1 VNTSNLTLSDKNG
14 HAKKKWQRILTGTE
28 ILKTI
33 RDHGPLPELPE
44 RYNEKK
50 PLLKSNCKTYISR

>member
-1 VNTSNLTLSDKNG
+1 MSDKNG

-50 PLLKSNCKTYISR
+50 PLLNRLGESKWLKK

>member
-1 VNTSNLTLSDKNG
+1 MEIFFSSP
-14 HAKKKWQRILTGTE
+14 KKKWQRILTGTE

-50 PLLKSNCKTYISR
+50 PLLNRLGESKWLKK